1 MHSKYLSLLN
11 FRLEIFENQSATVLM
26 GYRASKKKKK
36 MLKISKKN
44 CKWRIFD
51 VVHKIGSQKTLRIT

>member
-36 MLKISKKN
+36 NAENLEEKLQMANI
-44 CKWRIFD
+44 
-51 VVHKIGSQKTLRIT
+51 